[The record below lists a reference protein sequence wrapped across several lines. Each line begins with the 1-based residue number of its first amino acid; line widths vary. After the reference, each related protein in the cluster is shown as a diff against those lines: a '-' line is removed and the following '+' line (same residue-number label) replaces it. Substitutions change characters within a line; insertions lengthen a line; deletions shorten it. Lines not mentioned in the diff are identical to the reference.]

1 MDHFLQLRILE
12 AILFSASDP
21 VDEKHLRDRMPD
33 GADVKALL
41 EELRGIYANRGVH
54 LMRIGKGWAFRTAE
68 DLAPYLRVENV
79 VSRRLSRAAIE
90 TLAIIAYHQP
100 ITRAEI
106 EEMRGVALSR
116 GTLDLLLE
124 VGWIRPRGRRRTA
137 GRPVTWGTSESFLDH
152 FGLENVDSLPGIDEL
167 KAAGLLERKPGFGPL
182 SAMREQPTA
191 DAEDETELTEDERSV
206 AESELDSLEEGIPED
221 DFEEDAAET
230 GGNIEAPDETPFDE
244 LPAPA
249 EPDEG
254 EPADEDED
262 ERPTAELVE
271 LPRRVQSG
279 GGS

>member
-12 AILFSASDP
+12 AMLFAAAEP
-21 VDEKHLRDRMPD
+21 VDEKALRDRMPD

-54 LMRIGKGWAFRTAE
+54 LLPIGKGWAFRTAE
-68 DLAPYLRVENV
+68 DLASYLRIENV
-79 VSRRLSRAAIE
+79 VARRMSRAAVE

-152 FGLENVDSLPGIDEL
+152 FGLEGADALPGVDEL
-167 KAAGLLERKPGFGPL
+167 RAAGLLDRKPGFGPL
-182 SAMREQPTA
+182 SALREHA
-191 DAEDETELTEDERSV
+191 EEDEEDEAELTEDEESV
-206 AESELDSLEEGIPED
+206 VESELEDLADEAMAAEALSDEAMAEEPSDPEEGGGED
-221 DFEEDAAET
+221 DSD
-230 GGNIEAPDETPFDE
+230 
-244 LPAPA
+244 
-249 EPDEG
+249 
-254 EPADEDED
+254 DEDELSD
-262 ERPTAELVE
+262 AQLRR
-271 LPRRVQSG
+271 LPRIARSHG
-279 GGS
+279 GE

>member
-54 LMRIGKGWAFRTAE
+54 LMKIGKGWAFRTAE

-137 GRPVTWGTSESFLDH
+137 GRPVTWGTSEPFLDH
-152 FGLENVDSLPGIDEL
+152 FGLENVDSLPGIEEL

-191 DAEDETELTEDERSV
+191 DEEDETELTEDERSV
-206 AESELDSLEEGIPED
+206 AESELDSLEEGIAED
-221 DFEEDAAET
+221 DLADDADATDGDMEAADDAPEAE
-230 GGNIEAPDETPFDE
+230 A
-244 LPAPA
+244 
-249 EPDEG
+249 
-254 EPADEDED
+254 D

>member
-54 LMRIGKGWAFRTAE
+54 LMKVGKGWAFRTAE

-137 GRPVTWGTSESFLDH
+137 GRPVTWGTSEAFLDH
-152 FGLENVDSLPGIDEL
+152 FGLENVDSLPGVDEL

-191 DAEDETELTEDERSV
+191 EEEDEAELTEDERSV
-206 AESELDSLEEGIPED
+206 AESELESLEEGIPED
-221 DFEEDAAET
+221 DFDDEDTEAGEETEAS
-230 GGNIEAPDETPFDE
+230 EAPDEAPLDD
-244 LPAPA
+244 LPDLPETDDGEAP
-249 EPDEG
+249 E
-254 EPADEDED
+254 

>member
-12 AILFSASDP
+12 SMLFSASDP
-21 VDEKHLRDRMPD
+21 VDEKHLRDRMPE
-33 GADVKALL
+33 GADVTVLL
-41 EELRGIYANRGVH
+41 EELQGLYANRGVH
-54 LMRIGKGWAFRTAE
+54 LMKIGKGWAFRTAE

-90 TLAIIAYHQP
+90 TLSIIAYHQP
-100 ITRAEI
+100 ITRAEV

-137 GRPVTWGTSESFLDH
+137 GRPVTWGTSEAFLDH
-152 FGLENVDSLPGIDEL
+152 FGLENVDSLPGVDEL

-182 SAMREQPTA
+182 SAMHEQPTVEE
-191 DAEDETELTEDERSV
+191 EDEAELTEDEMSV
-206 AESELDSLEEGIPED
+206 AESELDSMDEGGLDEDPETGD
-221 DFEEDAAET
+221 EVESPEEDILEDALKDGLEDEAAE
-230 GGNIEAPDETPFDE
+230 E
-244 LPAPA
+244 PA
-249 EPDEG
+249 E
-254 EPADEDED
+254 
-262 ERPTAELVE
+262 ERPTAELVQ